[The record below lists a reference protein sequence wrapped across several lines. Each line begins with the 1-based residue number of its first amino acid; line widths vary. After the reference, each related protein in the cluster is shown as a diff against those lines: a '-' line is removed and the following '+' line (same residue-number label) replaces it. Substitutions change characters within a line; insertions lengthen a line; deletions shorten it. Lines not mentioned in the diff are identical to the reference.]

1 MDKTFEQ
8 DFQEFKD
15 RMYHFEETSLRF
27 QETAL
32 RSLIKIETQ
41 LKIIPGDSD
50 LGTLAEIIRSDLQG
64 VHDSLGSQLRKSSAA
79 SKGGR
84 KFTRKKYK

>member
-64 VHDSLGSQLRKSSAA
+64 VHDSLGSQLRKSSA

-84 KFTRKKYK
+84 KCTRKKYK